1 MIERGTY
8 GNKKLQQSPKRL
20 KEGSADY
27 PENKDQ
33 QRSEEDNTALTLLY
47 IKSGFVCIQAR
58 PKSEAPD
65 NNRDKKISDKTTYGI
80 KIYLGMHYVLN
91 KTERLA
97 KTDIYTLSFPA

>member
-1 MIERGTY
+1 MQDDIKIY
-8 GNKKLQQSPKRL
+8 S
-20 KEGSADY
+20 KEGSEGIKY
-27 PENKDQ
+27 RW
-33 QRSEEDNTALTLLY
+33 QRLSGQSEYDSEEDSTALTLLY

-80 KIYLGMHYVLN
+80 KIHLRMHYVLN
-91 KTERLA
+91 KTKRLA

>member
-20 KEGSADY
+20 KERSADY

-33 QRSEEDNTALTLLY
+33 ERSEEDNTALTLLY
-47 IKSGFVCIQAR
+47 IKSEFVCIQAR

-65 NNRDKKISDKTTYGI
+65 INTHKISDKTTYGI

-91 KTERLA
+91 KTEKLA
-97 KTDIYTLSFPA
+97 KTDIYTLSFPV